1 MVYTVT
7 PFAGVWIEISNSGY
21 EGDWEMVTPFA
32 GVWIEILMRQILLSP
47 ECVTPFAGVWIEIPS
62 RVMRDQVGK
71 CHSLRGSVD

>member
-1 MVYTVT
+1 MILT
-7 PFAGVWIEISNSGY
+7 
-21 EGDWEMVTPFA
+21 VTPFA